1 MRVNKTFT
9 VGASPLNIV
18 TESVTPPDANDPT
31 MAVSRLF
38 VQMAAGGAGLGY
50 VLTGVPRGVAGSIA
64 NAAHVTAH
72 LGAAA
77 DATHPGDSYQETA
90 SQGAGSSGLELD
102 ARGVW
107 VHGGNA
113 GDKIIV
119 SFDQKV

>member
-1 MRVNKTFT
+1 MRVNKTFM

-18 TESVTPPDANDPT
+18 TETAVAPVAEDPV
-31 MAVSRLF
+31 MPLSRLF
-38 VQMAAGGAGLGY
+38 VQMAAGGAGIGY
-50 VLTGVPRGVAGSIA
+50 VLSGVPRGVVGDAT
-64 NAAHVTAH
+64 NAAHLTAQ

-77 DATHPGDSYQETA
+77 DALHPGDGYQETA
-90 SQGAGSSGLELD
+90 SQNNGASGNELD